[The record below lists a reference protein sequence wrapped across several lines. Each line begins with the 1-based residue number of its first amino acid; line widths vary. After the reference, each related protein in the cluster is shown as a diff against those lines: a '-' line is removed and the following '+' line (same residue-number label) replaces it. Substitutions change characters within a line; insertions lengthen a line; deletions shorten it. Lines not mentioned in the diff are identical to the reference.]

1 MALPS
6 TGAIS
11 LLDVRNELGKT
22 GAISLGDSAVRA
34 LAGKTSGAISL
45 GDLRGKSSF
54 AYTHKI
60 TVGVATPSSS
70 NYIANTAYGY
80 MKPGY
85 LGVDKCGSITPDLI
99 NNHQFHN
106 LSVWIEGG
114 KYLFTCFTT
123 GPIKTFTCTLP
134 NGSSVKFK
142 DDWEAYEVS
151 SSFYQYFV
159 QNLNKTINIRIE

>member
-22 GAISLGDSAVRA
+22 GAISLGDSAVRT
-34 LAGKTSGAISL
+34 LAGRTSGAISMS
-45 GDLRGKSSF
+45 DLRGKSSF
-54 AYTHKI
+54 AYTHKL
-60 TVGVATPSSS
+60 TVGVVNPSSS
-70 NYIANTAYGY
+70 NYIANTAHGY
-80 MKPGY
+80 MRPGY
-85 LGVDKCGSITPDLI
+85 LGVDKCGSITPDLF
-99 NNHQFHN
+99 NNHQFIN

-114 KYLFTCFTT
+114 KYLFTCFIE
-123 GPIKTFTCTLP
+123 GPLRTLTCTLP
-134 NGSSVKFK
+134 NGSSVKCG
-142 DDWEAYEVS
+142 DGWEAYEVS